1 MAESKVVLPVA
12 AGAAF
17 TCPFCGAY
25 SQMVWS
31 GMLAG
36 GSPNNLG
43 ALAAHGLSTA
53 SCQVTSC
60 AKDSVWLSDRMVF
73 PITST
78 GPSPSPDLPE
88 DVRQLY
94 LEALSV
100 EANSPRAAAALLR
113 LAIDRLCSSLTGE
126 TNLNTA
132 IGELKSRGLR
142 DRVVG
147 ALDAVRVIGNN
158 AVHPGQIDVEEPGV
172 VTGLY
177 QLVNII
183 CEQIITEE
191 RLVDEALAL
200 LPEGA
205 KAQIERRDGQT

>member
-1 MAESKVVLPVA
+1 M
-12 AGAAF
+12 
-17 TCPFCGAY
+17 
-25 SQMVWS
+25 
-31 GMLAG
+31 
-36 GSPNNLG
+36 G

-60 AKDSVWLSDRMVF
+60 AKDSVWLSERMVF

-78 GPSPSPDLPE
+78 GPSPSSDLPE

-172 VTGLY
+172 VTSLY